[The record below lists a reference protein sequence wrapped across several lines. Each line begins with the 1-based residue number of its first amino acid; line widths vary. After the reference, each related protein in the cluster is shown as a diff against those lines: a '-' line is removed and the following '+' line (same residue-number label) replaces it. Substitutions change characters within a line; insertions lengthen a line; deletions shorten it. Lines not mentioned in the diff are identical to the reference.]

1 MDWLNI
7 HTSTMDSED
16 FLGCEPV
23 DQATWLKLSR
33 YCIGQEN
40 GGRIA
45 TDPEWGDRRWQQ
57 VFRVTMKESRRKCAL
72 WHWEGDTLVVHF
84 YPSEKEEEVRRN
96 RKNGTLGGRP
106 VKPKNNQVVS
116 DGITTRLDSAET
128 EGKGKGRGI
137 GKEEE
142 GNSPETPSDTSTNGS
157 SFSSP
162 NPPPCPVP
170 ALPVEP
176 VPRNGARK
184 PIGGPDSWW
193 MDLRE
198 GERAMIAQ
206 NVHISPGSGDAWRRD
221 IVIIQ
226 TLVANHGFNNVIHT
240 ARQLVYNG
248 APPYPSKVLQAL
260 KDKK

>member
-84 YPSEKEEEVRRN
+84 YPVEKEDEVRRN

-106 VKPKNNQVVS
+106 AKPKNNQVVS
-116 DGITTRLDSAET
+116 DGITTRFDSAET
-128 EGKGKGRGI
+128 EGKGK
-137 GKEEE
+137 EEE
-142 GNSPETPSDTSTNGS
+142 GKGSETGTTPAPPEQRLATWIRWMSQ
-157 SFSSP
+157 
-162 NPPPCPVP
+162 
-170 ALPVEP
+170 
-176 VPRNGARK
+176 
-184 PIGGPDSWW
+184 DSERQEAN
-193 MDLRE
+193 RE
-198 GERAMIAQ
+198 EI
-206 NVHISPGSGDAWRRD
+206 
-221 IVIIQ
+221 
-226 TLVANHGFNNVIHT
+226 
-240 ARQLVYNG
+240 RQLVEQHGMPAVQAKAEQLAHAAG
-248 APPYPSKVLQAL
+248 AKVYPNALSDAFLAKPAAAEPSTWTPPAL
-260 KDKK
+260 NLKPRTAP